1 MPPAKAGPVS
11 RMAEE
16 LALVLGCPV
25 EVSYLKHTREVRVVA
40 RPKPGR
46 EVRVTLPAPPVGL
59 IENPYAALKY
69 DLLKALRY
77 ALSYDPPDEPPI
89 F

>member
-1 MPPAKAGPVS
+1 
-11 RMAEE
+11 MAEE

-25 EVSYLKHTREVRVVA
+25 EVTYLKHTREILVVA
-40 RPKPGR
+40 CPKPGR
-46 EVRVTLPAPPVGL
+46 EVRITLPAPPVGL

-77 ALSYDPPDEPPI
+77 ELSRDAPEPDHPSL